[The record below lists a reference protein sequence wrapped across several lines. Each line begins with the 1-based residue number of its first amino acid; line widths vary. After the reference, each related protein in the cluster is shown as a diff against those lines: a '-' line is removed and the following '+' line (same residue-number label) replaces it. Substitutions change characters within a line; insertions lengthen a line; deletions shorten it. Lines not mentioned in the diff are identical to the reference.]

1 MLMSL
6 TGKAFFMK
14 IALLG
19 PRGIPNRY
27 GGFEAFYE
35 KLSQYLVNDGHEVI
49 VFCARAFPRPEDD
62 TLVDPRIRRV
72 ILPSISAKHLDTPV
86 HTFLA
91 FRQVC
96 FSRADL
102 VLICTLA
109 NSPVAWIPRLFGKP
123 VVLNVDGLDRQRKK
137 WGPLARIVL
146 SICEFFSVFTPS
158 RVVTDSLT
166 MQGYYRSRYRKS
178 SVMIGYGS
186 EPPERLQTSPENSV
200 LQRFGLEPKKYV
212 LYVSRLEPENNPE
225 LVVRAYEKTKI
236 PWPLVMVGS
245 NAYDPAFEQHL
256 RSLAAERVIFT
267 GSIYGDGY
275 WEFQLNA
282 ACFIFAC
289 EVGGIHPA
297 LVEAMSAGNPVLYL
311 NTESNHET
319 AADCGV
325 VFDHSEHNLAAK
337 LQNLFHDPKLLA
349 DLALKGAQRARER
362 YGWAGVTLQYEN
374 LFEELLK

>member
-1 MLMSL
+1 MLMSI

-19 PRGIPNRY
+19 TRGIPNRY

-35 KLSQYLVNDGHEVI
+35 KLSQYLANDGHEVS
-49 VFCARAFPRPEDD
+49 VYCRRAFTRPEDAD
-62 TLVDPRIRRV
+62 LVDPKIRRV

-86 HTFLA
+86 HTF
-91 FRQVC
+91 
-96 FSRADL
+96 FSVMHVIFTPADI
-102 VLICTLA
+102 VLLCNVA

-137 WGPLARIVL
+137 WGPLARVVL

-166 MQGYYRSRYRKS
+166 MQQYYRSRYGKS
-178 SVMIGYGS
+178 SVMIGYGA
-186 EPPERLQTSPENSV
+186 EPPQHLQINSENSV
-200 LQRFGLEPKKYV
+200 LKQFGLKPKQYI

-225 LVVRAYEKTKI
+225 LVIHAYQKTRI

-245 NAYDPAFEQHL
+245 NAYDPAYEQRL
-256 RSLAAERVIFT
+256 RSQADQRVIFT

-275 WEFQLNA
+275 WELQLNA

-297 LVEAMSAGNPVLYL
+297 LVEAMAAGNPALYL

-319 AADCGV
+319 GGGCGV
-325 VFDHSEHNLAAK
+325 VFEPNPDDLAAK
-337 LQNLFHDPKLLA
+337 LENLFSHPKLLIE
-349 DLALKGAQRARER
+349 LSGKGIERARER
-362 YGWAGVTLQYEN
+362 YGWAEVTRQYEN
-374 LFEELLK
+374 LFQELLK